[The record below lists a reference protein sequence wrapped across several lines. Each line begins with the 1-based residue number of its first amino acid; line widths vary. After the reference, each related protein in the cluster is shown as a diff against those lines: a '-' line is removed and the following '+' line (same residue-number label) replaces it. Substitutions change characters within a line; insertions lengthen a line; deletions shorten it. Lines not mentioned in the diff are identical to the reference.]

1 MKLLVTADFHGSIEA
16 SCRASA
22 KAKHLEVDAIIVCGD
37 VTHFGSLKDAETI
50 LAPLTALELP
60 VLYVPGNCDPFQ
72 LAETQIAGAVNLH
85 RKCQRL
91 GDVSFIGLG
100 GSPASSYYS
109 WFELSE
115 TQIRNMLEQSWNK
128 CPANPWFIIVSHA
141 PPRGTS
147 VDLAS
152 SRVHAGSVSL
162 RAFIEERKPSVVF
175 CGHIHE
181 ARGIDHLDD
190 TLVVNPG
197 AVRHGKCALA
207 NITDKI
213 EVKLDSL

>member
-1 MKLLVTADFHGSIEA
+1 MKLLVTADFHGSIKA
-16 SCRASA
+16 SHRAST

-50 LAPLTALELP
+50 LTPLTTLELP
-60 VLYVPGNCDPFQ
+60 VLYVLGNCDPSQ
-72 LAETQIAGAVNLH
+72 LVETQIAGAVNLH
-85 RKCQRL
+85 GKCQEL
-91 GDVSFIGLG
+91 DDISFIGLG
-100 GSPASSYYS
+100 GAPTSPYYS

-115 TQIRNMLEQSWNK
+115 TQIRNMLEQTWDK
-128 CPANPWFIIVSHA
+128 CPANPWSIIVSHT
-141 PPRGTS
+141 PPRDTS
-147 VDLAS
+147 VDLAF
-152 SRVHAGSVSL
+152 SRVHAGSTGL

-181 ARGIDHLDD
+181 ARGIDHLGD

-207 NITDKI
+207 NIADRI